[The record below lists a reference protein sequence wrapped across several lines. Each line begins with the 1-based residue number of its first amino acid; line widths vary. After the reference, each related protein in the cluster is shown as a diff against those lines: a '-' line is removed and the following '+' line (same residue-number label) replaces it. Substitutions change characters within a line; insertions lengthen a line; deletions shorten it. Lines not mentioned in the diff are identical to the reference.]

1 MLSDSR
7 AANLILRVLGPTV
20 PNVAEQAAGQ
30 LLDFF
35 SGIAAYVQ
43 KHPTKADELLARRRK

>member
-1 MLSDSR
+1 
-7 AANLILRVLGPTV
+7 V

-35 SGIAAYVQ
+35 GGIAAYVQ
-43 KHPTKADELLARRRK
+43 KHPAKADELLAPPKTGRAQ

>member
-1 MLSDSR
+1 MVSDSR
-7 AANLILRVLGPTV
+7 AAHVILRVLGPAV

-35 SGIAAYVQ
+35 GGIAAYVQ
-43 KHPTKADELLARRRK
+43 KHPTRADELLAPKK

>member
-1 MLSDSR
+1 M
-7 AANLILRVLGPTV
+7 LRVLGPTV

-43 KHPTKADELLARRRK
+43 KHPTKADELLGPKQ